1 MDFMLRLIEPTD
13 APALY
18 RFFDEN
24 FLFLSPW
31 VAGMDRPVT
40 EESTNTFINGAIE
53 DATLFNAV
61 RLLIIAEDEIAG
73 IVSINHIDTLNS
85 SAELGY
91 ILGERFTKKGLATAA
106 CKASI
111 DLCFTDFGL
120 NRIEIAIN
128 ETNIESHKVAK
139 RLGATPE
146 GLRRQGERIHG
157 EFVNQ
162 LTYSILQ
169 ADWVAAPC
177 PEAIAA

>member
-1 MDFMLRLIEPTD
+1 MLRLIEPTD

-40 EESTNTFINGAIE
+40 EESTMTFVNGAVE

-61 RLLIIAEDEIAG
+61 RLLIIAQDEIAG
-73 IVSINHIDTLNS
+73 VVSVNHIDAQNA
-85 SAELGY
+85 SAEIGY
-91 ILGERFTKKGLATAA
+91 ILGERFTKQGLATAA
-106 CKASI
+106 CKACI
-111 DLCFTDFGL
+111 DLCFSDFAL

-157 EFVNQ
+157 EYVNQ
-162 LTYSILQ
+162 LTYSILKS
-169 ADWVAAPC
+169 DWVATIRQ
-177 PEAIAA
+177 EVVAA